1 MRSRSASGY
10 TLAEIMVG
18 LLISVNLIVI
28 LWRVF
33 SADQKRFST
42 DQSRLSALQGALL
55 FEEYLRKDLDRLAVS
70 LPDATEVTGGTM
82 PAFSLNR
89 PVEIG
94 NLGRTLT
101 FRILDPD
108 RVLEGGTKEVS
119 YQVDAARSQIV
130 RREGD
135 DGRTLPTILVEDLR
149 FGLISL
155 RPNPPS
161 ILPDWADPRPI
172 YPIHLLK
179 FQVTCFSEAEKQRP
193 ELGGRHERSTLAA
206 AIPLRHRL
214 DRLHHDYWMPSGYDL
229 NSVVSP

>member
-1 MRSRSASGY
+1 MRRRAGY
-10 TLAEIMVG
+10 TVAEIMVA
-18 LLISVNLIVI
+18 LLVAINLTVV

-42 DQSRLSALQGALL
+42 DQSRLTALQGALL

-70 LPDATEVTGGTM
+70 LPDASEITGGTM
-82 PAFSLNR
+82 PPFSLNR

-94 NLGRTLT
+94 NQGRTLT
-101 FRILDPD
+101 FRILDPE

-119 YQVDAARSQIV
+119 YQVDPVRSQIV
-130 RREGD
+130 RREGE

-149 FGLISL
+149 FGLIAL
-155 RPNPPS
+155 TPNPRQIIPT
-161 ILPDWADPRPI
+161 WQEPRGQ

-179 FQVTCFSEAEKQRP
+179 FQVTCFSETEKQRP

-214 DRLHHDYWMPSGYDL
+214 DRLHHDHWMPSAYDL
-229 NSVVSP
+229 TGDTAP

>member
-1 MRSRSASGY
+1 VKRSSGY
-10 TLAEIMVG
+10 TVVEIMVA
-18 LLISVNLIVI
+18 LLVAINLMVV

-42 DQSRLSALQGALL
+42 DQSRLTALQGALL
-55 FEEYLRKDLDRLAVS
+55 FEEYLRRDLDRLAVS
-70 LPDATEVTGGTM
+70 LPDATEVTGGTV
-82 PAFSLNR
+82 PPFSLNR

-108 RVLEGGTKEVS
+108 RVLEGGTREVS
-119 YQVDAARSQIV
+119 YQVDAVRSQIV

-149 FGLISL
+149 FGLIAL
-155 RPNPPS
+155 RPRPRS
-161 ILPDWADPRPI
+161 ILPTWSDPLEP

-214 DRLHHDYWMPSGYDL
+214 DRLHHDHWMPSAYDL
-229 NSVVSP
+229 TGDIAP